1 MGQLLTAALTPGA
14 ATANYQWKQTD
25 TAQGAYTNIAGATGK
40 TYTIAEGME
49 GKFIKAEA
57 TGNGDYTGTVAS
69 TPIEVQAAG

>member
-1 MGQLLTAALTPGA
+1 MGQRLTAALTPGA
-14 ATANYQWKQTD
+14 ASAAYQWKQAD
-25 TAQGAYTNIAGATGK
+25 TAEGAYTNLAGEAGS
-40 TYTIAEGME
+40 TYTIAAGME